1 MAHLPDTPRTEVGDM
16 TRFTVNEPSFSMEET
31 FHAPTDRDNLFK
43 QMGGA
48 RTPRQPLAAR
58 RQQTAKNEFTPML
71 KSATA
76 NRTRQVNGLLDGKIT
91 TPAAMKPGFQ
101 VSNTPLP
108 EASMYDIQSS
118 SFADSVDGRT
128 QLPDPSSSAMSTPT
142 ALPRRAEGEM
152 DNGNGN
158 VLTLREQEAVRI
170 PRLAR
175 PQLFTGPNTTAASG
189 ADRQGKFRT
198 KTQDPFPRREPE
210 EDGPRVQS
218 TSHGGEH

>member
-1 MAHLPDTPRTEVGDM
+1 MAHLLDTPRTEVGDM
-16 TRFTVNEPSFSMEET
+16 TRFTTNEPSFSIEET

-48 RTPRQPLAAR
+48 RTPRAQLTAR
-58 RQQTAKNEFTPML
+58 RNLSAKNEFTPML

-91 TPAAMKPGFQ
+91 TPIAMKPGFQ

-108 EASMYDIQSS
+108 EPSMFDVQSS
-118 SFADSVDGRT
+118 SFADSVDERT
-128 QLPDPSSSAMSTPT
+128 QLPDPNSSTMSTPM

-158 VLTLREQEAVRI
+158 VLTLREQEDVR
-170 PRLAR
+170 
-175 PQLFTGPNTTAASG
+175 T
-189 ADRQGKFRT
+189 
-198 KTQDPFPRREPE
+198 
-210 EDGPRVQS
+210 
-218 TSHGGEH
+218 H